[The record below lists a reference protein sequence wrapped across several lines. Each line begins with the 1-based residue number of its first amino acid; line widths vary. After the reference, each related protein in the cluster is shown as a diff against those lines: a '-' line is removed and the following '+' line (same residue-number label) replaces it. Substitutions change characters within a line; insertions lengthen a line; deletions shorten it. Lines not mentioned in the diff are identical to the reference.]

1 MKYFVRVNGR
11 EIPVDVE
18 GDKVTV
24 GDRTISAALEPVPGT
39 PVRHLVIDGR
49 SSAMPVVARGRG
61 EWTLSPQG
69 ERYDVEVVDERM
81 RHIRSLTGGA
91 EKRGGPTALR
101 APMPGLV
108 VRIQVDVG
116 QRVAAGTPVVVREA
130 MKMENQLKAPAAA
143 VVTAIHVTAGEA
155 VEKGRVLLELGPDG
169 DDAAQTPA
177 DPSGGT

>member
-11 EIPVDVE
+11 DIAVEVE
-18 GDKVTV
+18 GDKVTI
-24 GDRTISAALEPVPGT
+24 GERTMSAALEPVPGT

-49 SSAMPVVARGRG
+49 SSAIPIVARGRG

-81 RHIRSLTGGA
+81 RHIRSLTGGG
-91 EKRGGPTALR
+91 EKRGGPAALR

-116 QRVAAGTPVVVREA
+116 QRVTAGAPVVVLEA

-143 VVTAIHVTAGEA
+143 VVTAIHVTAGDA

-169 DDAAQTPA
+169 EDVMQTTLEP
-177 DPSGGT
+177 PSGT